1 MNKILLGALLAV
13 TLLVSAC
20 SQAPAAV
27 PGELGAQFGSPRDD
41 YAGVVTTDA
50 QRGRVYVA
58 GAYTG
63 PYDEG
68 GTTARGDVVFF
79 RRHNRDGSLAWKV
92 SANTEAQG
100 VTASVMGADT
110 DSLGNVY
117 FAWRTLTTAGSA
129 DRGFVS
135 KYSSGGKLLFHKE
148 LPGVYTVAVATD
160 ALNNF
165 YLATSGGASGGKVE
179 KFSKS
184 GRRVWTKTLPSDD
197 DSDYPVSPTGLDL
210 AADGSLYVVVN
221 TAYDSP
227 FLLKLRGRDGK
238 VLKRSRVSGDY
249 ADEVAVAGGSVYVY
263 SALDTPFH
271 FEPIVSSFRP
281 DGSKRWERRGNFE
294 SDENFSDL
302 SYDAATGGI
311 SADAYGNVYLA
322 GTFVTERDYSG
333 RADADVLVRKYTP
346 SGDVAYNRR
355 FFDPAT
361 GASGR
366 GVAVVSGSELYV
378 VGSTSGAVNGR
389 TSGGREAF
397 LMRLSAQGQKV
408 WER

>member
-1 MNKILLGALLAV
+1 MNKVLLGVSLAV

-20 SQAPAAV
+20 SQAPAEV
-27 PGELGAQFGSPRDD
+27 PGGLGAQFGSPRDD
-41 YAGVVTTDA
+41 YADVVATDA
-50 QRGRVYVA
+50 ARGRVYVA

-63 PYDEG
+63 PYNEG

-92 SANTEAQG
+92 SANTEARG

-110 DSLGNVY
+110 DGAGNVY

-135 KYSSGGKLLFHKE
+135 KYSPNGKLLFLKE
-148 LPGVYTVAVATD
+148 LPGAYTVAVATD
-160 ALNNF
+160 ALDNF
-165 YLATSGGASGGKVE
+165 YLATSGGASGKVE

-184 GRRVWTKTLPSDD
+184 GQRVWTKTLPIDD
-197 DSDYPVSPTGLDL
+197 DSDYFVSPASLDL

-221 TAYDSP
+221 TAYDRP

-238 VLKRSRVSGDY
+238 VLKSSPVSGDY
-249 ADEVAVAGGSVYVY
+249 ADDVEVAGGSVYVH
-263 SALDTPFH
+263 SNLDTPFH
-271 FEPIVSSFRP
+271 FQPIVSSFRP
-281 DGSKRWERRGNFE
+281 DGSRMWERRGDFE
-294 SDENFSDL
+294 SDETFDNL

-311 SADAYGNVYLA
+311 SADAYGNVYLT
-322 GTFVTERDYSG
+322 GTFITERDYPG
-333 RADADVLVRKYTP
+333 RSDADVLVRKYTP

-355 FFDPAT
+355 FLDPAT
-361 GASGR
+361 GRSGR
-366 GVAVVSGSELYV
+366 GVAVASGSELYV
-378 VGSTSGAVNGR
+378 VGSTGGKVNGR
-389 TSGGREAF
+389 SNGGGEAF
-397 LMRLSAQGQKV
+397 LMRLNAQGQKV